1 MSQISVYT
9 HTSGPGS
16 GTVVSVSAGPGI
28 SITGNPNVNP
38 TVNNTGV
45 LSITGN
51 TGPAE
56 TGAIMVI
63 TANSTPI
70 FAGSGTT
77 ETLDFNLANLV
88 LGSSL
93 PSLTSATDSV
103 GMGSAVLNSVTS
115 GSFNSAYG
123 FRSLSNISSGSE
135 NSAYGYESLVA
146 LLTGNNNLA
155 FGGSAGS
162 AYVGSESNN
171 IVLNNAGIVGDN
183 NTIRIGVQGSG
194 SGQQNKA
201 FIAGVVGVTVSN
213 PSTVVIN
220 TATGQLGVASGG
232 GTPIETLTGDS
243 GGAIG
248 PTAGNITITGGT
260 SGAIFTGSGSTLT
273 ESFNFLALPNTNIN
287 ATVGYI
293 SFGGNRFISNY
304 GTDNTFVGQVAGN
317 ATLTTASAVDNTGLG
332 TGVLFSLTTGSRN
345 CGIGEGTLISLT
357 TGVSNSIVGTEA
369 ANTLIGA
376 SRNSVLGDGA
386 LDNATSTSD
395 NIAIGF
401 DAADAFST
409 NESSNIIIGSNG
421 VIGDNHTIRIGTQ
434 GSGTRQQNLAFM
446 AGIVGVS
453 PATPVFTTINS
464 STGQLGVSQGLSTT
478 AGGLVTNTKQSAFHV
493 YQSTSPSNVTGD
505 GTAYTLALNTTV
517 FDQNSDFNT
526 GTFTFTAP
534 VTGRYFFNAAVI
546 YTNVIAETTMQI
558 QINTTSSNYNGSYET
573 GMGVVA
579 VGGFLGSNM
588 AVFTNMTAADTTVFV
603 VIASGSTKSVGI
615 DGARSFTYAGGYLVC

>member
-1 MSQISVYT
+1 MSQITTYT
-9 HTSGPGS
+9 HMSGPGS
-16 GTVVSVSAGPGI
+16 GTVTSVSAGPGI
-28 SITGNPNVNP
+28 SITGNPTINP

-45 LSITGN
+45 LSIAGN
-51 TGPAE
+51 SGGAL
-56 TGAIMVI
+56 TGAINVM
-63 TANSTPI
+63 TANSTPQ
-70 FAGSGTT
+70 FVGSGTT
-77 ETLDFNLANLV
+77 ETLDFNLSNLV

-93 PSLTSATDSV
+93 PSLTSATSSV
-103 GMGSAVLNSVTS
+103 GMGSTVLSSLTS

-123 FRSLSNISSGSE
+123 FRSLSNIGSGSE

-146 LLTGNNNLA
+146 LLSGNNNLA
-155 FGGSAGS
+155 LGGSAGS
-162 AYVGSESNN
+162 AYVAAESNN

-201 FIAGVVGVTVSN
+201 FMAGIVGVTVSN

-220 TATGQLGVASGG
+220 TTTGQLGVASGG

-248 PTAGNITITGGT
+248 PTAGNINLTGGT

-273 ESFNFLALPNTNIN
+273 ESFNFLALPATNAG
-287 ATVGYI
+287 ATAGYI
-293 SFGGNRFISNY
+293 SFNGSRWISQR
-304 GTDNTFVGQVAGN
+304 GTDNTFVGQLSGN
-317 ATLTTASAVDNTGLG
+317 TTLTTANAINNTALG
-332 TGVLFSLTTGSRN
+332 TGVLNELTTGSRN
-345 CGIGEGTLISLT
+345 VGIGEGTLISLT
-357 TGVSNSIVGTEA
+357 TGVSNTAIGTES

-376 SRNSVLGDGA
+376 SRNTVIGDGA
-386 LDNATSTSD
+386 LDNATATSD

-401 DAADAFST
+401 DAADALAS
-409 NESSNIIIGSNG
+409 NEANNIIIGSNG
-421 VIGDNHTIRIGTQ
+421 VISDNNTIRIGTQ
-434 GSGTRQQNLAFM
+434 GSGTRQQNLTFI

-453 PATPVFTTINS
+453 PANPVFTTINS
-464 STGQLGVSQGLSTT
+464 STGQLGVSQGLATT
-478 AGGLVTNTKQSAFHV
+478 SGGIVTNTKQSAFHV

-505 GTAYTLALNTTV
+505 GTPYTLALNTSV

-534 VTGRYFFNAAVI
+534 VTGRYFFNSAVI
-546 YTNVIAETTMQI
+546 YTGVAAQTTMQI

-573 GMGVVA
+573 GA
-579 VGGFLGSNM
+579 TTAAAGGFLGANM
-588 AVFTNMTAADTTVFV
+588 AIFTNMTAADTCVFV
-603 VIASGSTKSVGI
+603 VTASGSTKTVGV